1 MLLKKIADHLLPP
14 LLNRWLGA
22 RAKDEREQAAFR
34 EFYAGFVKSGDLCF
48 DIGANLGN
56 RVRCFRAIGCRVV
69 AVEPQASC
77 RERLAKRF
85 AADAGV
91 ILVPKA
97 AGRAAGVATLHVSS
111 IHVLSSMSDRFIRG
125 TQESGRF
132 RGVDWGRT
140 EEVEVTT
147 LDALIAEHGMPR
159 FVKIDVEG
167 HEVEVLAGLSQPVPA
182 LSFEWTPELYEQAR
196 DCIGRLMELG
206 DYEFNLSWGES
217 MQFSRPAWRSAD
229 SMLRV
234 LEEFSGESL
243 QFGDVYA
250 RLRAGLM
257 VDG

>member
-1 MLLKKIADHLLPP
+1 
-14 LLNRWLGA
+14 
-22 RAKDEREQAAFR
+22 
-34 EFYAGFVKSGDLCF
+34 
-48 DIGANLGN
+48 
-56 RVRCFRAIGCRVV
+56 
-69 AVEPQASC
+69 
-77 RERLAKRF
+77 
-85 AADAGV
+85 
-91 ILVPKA
+91 
-97 AGRAAGVATLHVSS
+97 
-111 IHVLSSMSDRFIRG
+111 MSDRFIRG

-217 MQFSRPAWRSAD
+217 MKFSRPAWRSAD